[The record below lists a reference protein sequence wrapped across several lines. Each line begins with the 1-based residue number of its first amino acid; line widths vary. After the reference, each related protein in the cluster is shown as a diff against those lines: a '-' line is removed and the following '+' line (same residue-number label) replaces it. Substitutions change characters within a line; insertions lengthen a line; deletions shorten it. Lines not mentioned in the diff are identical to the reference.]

1 LLVASVV
8 AGTNL
13 APETA
18 VSFGAK
24 HFLLGLLVIPLLA
37 ILLLWTRAR
46 ARRDL
51 KKLFGQGLSELQLP
65 ESFWRRRA
73 WRNTLVLLGLASALL
88 ALSQPRWGHSWKE
101 REITGLEVVVAL
113 DISRSMDAQDVDPSR
128 IERARREILDLLDAL
143 PQARVGLVVFAGG
156 AYPRMPQTLDHKAL
170 RSILKRTDTQTIR
183 AQGSSIASAL
193 QESLGLMDL
202 ERNAD
207 RALVLL
213 SDGEGWDPALDT
225 QMTAI
230 REAGVRIYSVG
241 IGTEAGAPIP
251 NANGGFKKNRQGEV
265 IITKLQEPTLKQLA
279 EDSGGAY
286 LHSVGGASDTR
297 ELVGALNAQLQASS
311 QGQTREKIWNERFQW
326 PLGLAIL
333 LLFFAAF
340 SSDARWASGLL
351 LVWGLALP
359 GPAQAEET
367 VDVRDPRTL
376 WSLALNQTQSGDH
389 EEAYRTFSE
398 IAERAID
405 PQLRLGARYNAGNAA
420 YGAGRLEQAVQA
432 WDQALEMD
440 PSLESA
446 QKNSEAV
453 RQEIAQRLQE
463 PPPEEQEPEDSED
476 GEEGEEGEEQD
487 ENSESEGD
495 EENQSSDGEREPS
508 EPKETEDEQQ
518 EDDAMPEASGE
529 PPEGEEEEQPLA
541 QGVQEMSPEEALRLL
556 EAVEEGRPF
565 VVVPGN
571 SSQKDW

>member
-1 LLVASVV
+1 
-8 AGTNL
+8 
-13 APETA
+13 

-24 HFLLGLLVIPLLA
+24 SFLLGLVVIPLLA

-65 ESFWRRRA
+65 QSFWRRRA
-73 WRNTLVLLGLASALL
+73 WRSTLVLLGLTSALL

-101 REITGLEVVVAL
+101 KEITGLEVVVAL
-113 DISRSMDAQDVDPSR
+113 DVSRSMDAQDAEPSR

-225 QMTAI
+225 QMKAI

-279 EDSGGAY
+279 ADSGGAY

-297 ELVGALNAQLQASS
+297 ELVGALNAQLQASA
-311 QGQTREKIWNERFQW
+311 QGQTREKVWNERFQW
-326 PLGLAIL
+326 PLGLAIV
-333 LLFFAAF
+333 LLFLAAF
-340 SSDARWASGLL
+340 SGDSRWASALL
-351 LVWGLALP
+351 LACGLALP
-359 GPAQAEET
+359 APVQAEEAEEAEEA

-398 IAERAID
+398 IAERAVD

-420 YGAGRLEQAVQA
+420 YGAGRLEQAVQS

-440 PSLESA
+440 PSLEAA

-463 PPPEEQEPEDSED
+463 PPPEEQEPEDSE
-476 GEEGEEGEEQD
+476 EGEESEESEEQD
-487 ENSESEGD
+487 ESSESD
-495 EENQSSDGEREPS
+495 ANEENQSSDGEREPS
-508 EPKETEDEQQ
+508 EPKEAEDEQQ
-518 EDDAMPEASGE
+518 EDGAMPEPSEE
-529 PPEGEEEEQPLA
+529 PPEGGEAEEPLA

-571 SSQKDW
+571 SSEKDW